1 MKLKNRT
8 LKEQIW
14 FYMAIFSTALIA
26 LLWILQVLFFDTY
39 YEQRTTK
46 DLETL
51 AYKTKYYYVSG
62 KPSSYYDTLSYNNNA
77 CIEII
82 EDNTSIYSSNGK
94 RRGCIYVDD
103 NVELSTNYILD
114 FMESNL
120 NSKNYKIINPKLDN
134 KTLVTG
140 IKLDDG
146 VFAFINV
153 SLEPTDPAI
162 SIIREELIYIT
173 IFIYISS
180 FIIAYFIS
188 KHVTKPIKGLMNGA
202 TKMSKGDLI
211 TPFDENSN
219 IIEIKELSK
228 TLNHAKKELSKLE
241 TTRRDLL
248 ANVSHDL
255 KTPLTMIKAY
265 AEMARDLN
273 KDNEEKRN
281 DNLSVIIEEADRL
294 NLLVNDILELSK
306 SERNIDILMRED
318 FSLNK
323 LIETILHRFDYLREE
338 GYDFEFIFKHEYTIN
353 ADKQKI
359 EQVIYNL
366 ISNAINYTGKD
377 KKITVKIED
386 KKSYIRVYIIDTG
399 KGIDKEE
406 LDLIWDKYYKN
417 EKNHTR
423 NKVGTGLG
431 LSIVKNI
438 LIKHGYNYGVESTK
452 GKGTKFYFDINI

>member
-228 TLNHAKKELSKLE
+228 TLKDRKSTRLNSSHVAISYAVFCLKKKKKNKIKTQNHMS
-241 TTRRDLL
+241 
-248 ANVSHDL
+248 DL
-255 KTPLTMIKAY
+255 K
-265 AEMARDLN
+265 
-273 KDNEEKRN
+273 
-281 DNLSVIIEEADRL
+281 
-294 NLLVNDILELSK
+294 
-306 SERNIDILMRED
+306 
-318 FSLNK
+318 
-323 LIETILHRFDYLREE
+323 
-338 GYDFEFIFKHEYTIN
+338 
-353 ADKQKI
+353 
-359 EQVIYNL
+359 
-366 ISNAINYTGKD
+366 
-377 KKITVKIED
+377 
-386 KKSYIRVYIIDTG
+386 
-399 KGIDKEE
+399 
-406 LDLIWDKYYKN
+406 
-417 EKNHTR
+417 
-423 NKVGTGLG
+423 
-431 LSIVKNI
+431 
-438 LIKHGYNYGVESTK
+438 
-452 GKGTKFYFDINI
+452 